1 MDETMGEYVDRA
13 VNIEMRFGSG
23 LPRGVTHRLYDAA
36 RAEQGAPL
44 TWLAA
49 KGLHDR
55 VKRGDRVLVVTGA
68 GSWPWL
74 PHGET
79 DGPLGAAALAHTLDA
94 ALGAKPIMVAEARN
108 MAPVLAATTA
118 VGLLTADQALFD
130 ARTGVVLAAPF
141 PLGAQAGAAEAA
153 RLMDTYAP
161 SAIVFVEKAGV
172 NAKGL
177 FHSILGT
184 SRTDDM
190 MANAHLLLPLAR
202 ERGVFTV
209 GIGDGGNEIGFG
221 RIAEAVRDI
230 QPFGRVSKKPEDGG
244 VATVSAT
251 DVLVSAAV
259 SNWGGYGVAAMLAAF
274 VGDDAALHDADAERR
289 MLIDCV
295 RAGGM
300 DGAVAKLVPLVDGT
314 SPEVQVGLIHILHEI
329 VRNGL
334 KTFERPF

>member
-1 MDETMGEYVDRA
+1 MDDTMGEYVDRA
-13 VNIEMRFGSG
+13 VNIEMRFGAG

-49 KGLHDR
+49 KALHDR

-74 PHGET
+74 PNGET
-79 DGPLGAAALAHTLDA
+79 DGPLGAAAIAHTLDA

-108 MAPVLAATTA
+108 MGPVLATTTA
-118 VGLLTADQALFD
+118 IGLMTADPALFQ
-130 ARTGVVLAAPF
+130 ARTGVVLASPF
-141 PLGAQAGAAEAA
+141 PLGSAAGAAEAL
-153 RLMDTYAP
+153 RLMDTYEP

-172 NAKGL
+172 NGKGL

-190 MANAHLLLPLAR
+190 MANAHHLLPLAK
-202 ERGVFTV
+202 ERGCVTI

-221 RIAEAVRDI
+221 RVVEAVRDI
-230 QPFGRVSKKPEDGG
+230 QPFGRVSKNKEDGG
-244 VATVSAT
+244 VATVNGT

-259 SNWGGYGVAAMLAAF
+259 SNWGGYGVAAMLAAL
-274 VGDDAALHDADAERR
+274 VRDPDALHGVDAERR

-300 DGAVAKLVPLVDGT
+300 DGAVAKMVPLVDGT
-314 SPEVQVGLIHILHEI
+314 SPEVQVGLITILHEI